1 MMARRLPLKTVPLS
15 SGINGEA
22 PPILDYGGMMA
33 SMLRVSQQGQ
43 GLSFDEVCRAV
54 EALGP
59 ITQAIEARAEE
70 VTLSD
75 EQWRTLR
82 DKLAI
87 FQFAVADPV
96 IVEFGMMIRNAP
108 EIGA

>member
-15 SGINGEA
+15 VRINGEA

-33 SMLRVSQQGQ
+33 SILRVGPPGQ
-43 GLSFDEVCRAV
+43 GLSFDEVCKAV

-59 ITQAIEARAEE
+59 IIRAVEAGAEE
-70 VTLSD
+70 VTLS
-75 EQWRTLR
+75 EGQWQTLR
-82 DKLAI
+82 EKLNG
-87 FQFAVADPV
+87 FQFAMADPA
-96 IVEFGMMIRNAP
+96 IVEFGMMIRDAP

>member
-1 MMARRLPLKTVPLS
+1 MARRLPLKTVPLS
-15 SGINGEA
+15 FRMNGEA

-33 SMLRVSQQGQ
+33 SILRVGPPGQ
-43 GLSFDEVCRAV
+43 GLNFDEVCRAV

-59 ITQAIEARAEE
+59 ITQAIEAGADS
-70 VTLSD
+70 VTLSE

-82 DKLAI
+82 DKLPM

-108 EIGA
+108 EIGTA